1 MAEAVDQTA
10 LPSDIAKPLVGLG
23 LLQGQGPWRGSP
35 LTGGV
40 SSDIWR
46 VETPDGPI
54 CAKRA
59 LPKLKVAADWR
70 APTSRNLYEAR
81 WLKRAALAA
90 PGAAPVVLGQD
101 EAAGVLALE
110 WLDPADHPT
119 WKAEL
124 MAGRVDPSF
133 AAAVGDAL
141 GRIHAATAITRMPDI
156 PDAFPT
162 DAIFHD
168 IRLEPYLLA
177 TAKAWP
183 GFATMLQRL
192 SAQTAAT
199 KLTLVHGDVSP
210 KNILCG
216 PDGPVFI
223 DAECA
228 WAGDP
233 AFDIAFCLNHML
245 LKRVARPDCAAD
257 LADSFE
263 ALWLAY
269 AARVDWEPLERLEA
283 RTASLLP
290 ALFLARVDGKSPA
303 EYVTSDTAKARIRQ
317 TATALLLT
325 PPAAVLDIQDRW
337 RRAPLD

>member
-1 MAEAVDQTA
+1 MAERAAPQPLPEAIGGA
-10 LPSDIAKPLVGLG
+10 LAGLG
-23 LLQGQGPWRGSP
+23 LLPPGGPWLGSP

-46 VETPDGPI
+46 VETPSGPI

-59 LPKLKVAADWR
+59 LEKLKVAADWR

-81 WLKRAALAA
+81 WLRRAAQAA

-119 WKAEL
+119 WKARLLDGE
-124 MAGRVDPSF
+124 VKPDF
-133 AAAVGDAL
+133 AAAVGDVL
-141 GRIHAATAITRMPDI
+141 GRIHSATAIERAPDI
-156 PDAFPT
+156 PGAFPT

-177 TAKAWP
+177 TARAWP
-183 GFATMLQRL
+183 GFAATLKALAKR
-192 SAQTAAT
+192 TAAT
-199 KLTLVHGDVSP
+199 KRTLVHGDVSP
-210 KNILCG
+210 KNILVG
-216 PDGPVFI
+216 PKGPVFI

-233 AFDIAFCLNHML
+233 AFDVAFCLNHLL
-245 LKRVARPDCAAD
+245 LKRVARPEKALP
-257 LADSFE
+257 LAESFA
-263 ALWLAY
+263 ALWAAY
-269 AARVDWEPLERLEA
+269 AARVDWEPARGLEA

-303 EYVTSDTAKARIRQ
+303 EYVTAAYHKARIRQ
-317 TATALLLT
+317 TATALLLD
-325 PPAAVLDIQDRW
+325 PPDRVLAVQDRW
-337 RRAPLD
+337 SKTKLD

>member
-1 MAEAVDQTA
+1 MVEAAPLDP
-10 LPSDIAKPLVGLG
+10 LPEGITKALVGLG
-23 LLQGQGPWRGSP
+23 LLPSAGPWLGRP

-46 VETPDGPI
+46 VEAPSGPI

-59 LPKLKVAADWR
+59 LEKLKVAADWR

-81 WLKRAALAA
+81 WLRRAAQAA
-90 PGAAPVVLGQD
+90 PGAAPMVLGQD

-119 WKAEL
+119 WKERLLDGDVAP
-124 MAGRVDPSF
+124 DF

-141 GRIHAATAITRMPDI
+141 GRIHSATAIQRAPDI

-177 TAKAWP
+177 TARAWP
-183 GFATMLQRL
+183 GFAAMLEALARR
-192 SAQTAAT
+192 TATT
-199 KLTLVHGDVSP
+199 KRTLVHGDVSP
-210 KNILCG
+210 KNILVG
-216 PDGPVFI
+216 PNGPVFI

-233 AFDIAFCLNHML
+233 AFDVAFCLNHLL
-245 LKRVARPDCAAD
+245 LKRVARPDKAAP
-257 LADSFE
+257 LGESFG
-263 ALWLAY
+263 ALWSAY
-269 AARVDWEPLERLEA
+269 AARIDWEPVNDLEA

-303 EYVTSDTAKARIRQ
+303 EYVTAARDKARIRQ
-317 TATALLLT
+317 TATALLLD
-325 PPAAVLDIQDRW
+325 PPERVQAVQDRW
-337 RRAPLD
+337 RRTKLD